1 MSYRIGID
9 VGGTFTHVVAVDEAG
24 RITHA
29 KSTSTPA
36 DQSVGV
42 MEGLTLLTEA
52 LGITLAAMLE
62 RTDRIVHGTT
72 VATNALLE
80 RRGARVGLLTT
91 EGHIDILEMR
101 EGLKDDRYNLRVA
114 PPEPLVPR
122 DRRLGVQE
130 RIRPDGRVEAT
141 LSNASVSAGIQELKR
156 QQSSTPSPF
165 VTCTATATRHM
176 SA

>member
-1 MSYRIGID
+1 M
-9 VGGTFTHVVAVDEAG
+9 
-24 RITHA
+24 
-29 KSTSTPA
+29 
-36 DQSVGV
+36 

-114 PPEPLVPR
+114 PPEPRAPR
-122 DRRLGVQE
+122 VRRLGVQE
-130 RIRPDGRVEAT
+130 RISTGRSRRGDAQQCVGIGGHPGTEAPESSNPRCYLLPAQLPRPDT
-141 LSNASVSAGIQELKR
+141 
-156 QQSSTPSPF
+156 
-165 VTCTATATRHM
+165 
-176 SA
+176 